1 MNSRTRTS
9 TNAIA
14 KKALVLL
21 VTTLMVMTSLPFSAF
36 AGNDFNYDNISDEK
50 AKFLNKE
57 KPSNPAELGD
67 DPTTTEEANAQIKNV
82 DMPRIFDIRAEY
94 KARKDDALVHL
105 FQPYEATVGD
115 DEYTYKDSKG
125 NTHNVISEEEKNK
138 INKRV
143 DLPEIDGYTKPTEA
157 TNFDYDYIKNKGLSG
172 KQKDNRFAFF
182 YPYIYTAQEGE
193 IKVKHIFQNLYDKNE
208 YGFKDGEKEDIYT
221 TANGFIGQEI
231 TVSPLSEKERRGY
244 VPEKTVIK
252 TRVPDD
258 IADYVIEYR
267 YNRDSFNVSYDMDGG
282 SPIPSQTLYYGQT
295 IPNLNVKPKK
305 IGGIFVGWKSDTD
318 LNYKDENGNIKTIH
332 KDTKF
337 DMKDFKD
344 GIKEAMPAKDI
355 KFTALWKD
363 EPKANYTIQFWTEKA
378 DSVGYDYIGAKVVK
392 DADTGSRPDLS
403 LMMPSGIKFPEIEKS
418 LTEDAKVNELNKY
431 FVRNEKKINKENTET
446 VKQDDGTNVLLTKKV
461 QPDGRTTYNI
471 YYDRQTYTML
481 FEKFCIDEPE
491 AGFPAKEAK
500 MVLPDGTKYDSTKDV
515 NNPYKFKAKFG
526 ERMKKWPNDMWLIG
540 EGGID
545 FEPNQSFIGWQLNSE
560 NNGNLDQSLYLDTP
574 PYWLTSKDFID
585 RDFTELDPAVTPA
598 THSTST
604 GEKLPER
611 TISLGPCSS
620 AEYQFAIYYME
631 YLFEGFDGALHY
643 NPDMSYTK
651 IDTSGPYL
659 YPSPGIVGFK
669 PKYEGIKPVDDA
681 LESPEKKKGYTEDLS
696 KLTFEEIGK
705 ELDKTEEKRKNSEKS
720 FFEPIAEKGINGV
733 PFKDIDKYRFAFT
746 YEREKY
752 KIYLD
757 TDSSDI
763 NEQSELAKKK
773 LASGKDATVSDVYY
787 DIPLRKLNLDEKYK
801 LTEADRPANVP
812 EDFVFKGWAM
822 DPQGTKLIKDT
833 VKKSEELEAK
843 IAGKYEELAKNSKD
857 KDKKFKIQNEI
868 KELKAKLADADANMP
883 NYDIVLYAK
892 WGEPDK
898 TFKVKFDPN
907 QGNLSDI
914 DPMDIVTFKDGEL
927 IKTSADKTVYQL
939 PEKLPNEGDVQ
950 VFNVKSRTKIK
961 QPKGPKRKGYDFLGW
976 ELIRH
981 KNDGSVDTSYMD
993 KYGVPELYAFDN
1005 EVVEDAYLK
1014 AIWVKNDLLDIPVKH
1029 ILLDEN
1035 FNEKKDALPDS
1046 TVPSKRV
1053 GEYAEAVAKY
1063 QGEDYLTIPE
1073 AEWDKL
1079 AEKSTAYK
1087 EYLDKT
1093 KRTNRYS
1100 QVLKVEPEK
1109 IKKNGALVDNP
1120 KAENNYFMFFY
1131 REFTKRHYK
1140 VNYLSTTEEDADKL
1154 PGIGK
1159 KPGDS
1164 FKIIDTEEVTSGS
1177 TDYDAVNY
1185 REIPGWKII
1194 STPQRQLFY
1203 YLNDDGEMIGINGV
1217 KSNEVNFYYKD
1228 IRVIKR
1234 KTPDAKTP
1242 DGYHRVV
1249 FKADRDGSFGKDA
1262 DGNPIKEVIYDV
1274 IDGLEFRN
1282 IMVPPEQN
1290 EDGTLKAPV
1299 ITPDPNAK
1307 FIGWDDS
1314 RLLDENT
1321 VIRKDYTFTAKFKP
1335 LKDIIEVGGGGEDIQ
1350 DYFVDVYVDTTD
1362 KADGDINDNQFT
1374 GNKKLH
1380 FKVNPEKKVEIPV
1393 SEPKGAV
1400 AKDKDGK
1407 PITNAYGVKQK
1418 WQFMK
1423 WQVEGK
1429 DKTWSKGSK
1438 IEDKFT
1444 EKVTTIVAKY
1454 NLNVT
1459 PIEPIPNPAPI
1470 YTYESAKDDQGGWT
1484 NNFIPTKD
1492 KYDEALKEVK
1502 KLDGYKSYK
1511 ILTTDDDLYKMLKE
1525 DGQPVAD
1532 NQPRTVKVKAEVSFE
1547 NGRKTIVNIPVKV
1560 FKNIYRSLNDEDKP
1574 DVVKNNEE
1582 LKNFVKVTV
1591 NPTKLAKD
1599 QTKKV
1604 YYVNPDA
1611 KVIIPEND
1619 PTPTENHTFEGWYYI
1634 DKTKVTTD
1642 NPKGKVEID
1651 LTKRHQIP
1659 EAVEIIAS
1667 YSTPITPIV
1676 PLEPKADKIIKN
1688 VGDSL
1693 TVDDYLDAITPPK
1706 DDNGKELRTIKTV
1719 KIVNPKDKRV
1729 TTEVPGGPYKE
1740 KIEVIY
1746 EDGATFEI
1754 EVDVIVRPDYVEQKG
1769 NDKPEVPDNYVK
1781 VVFKPTDKAVDSTEA
1796 IYWVNP
1802 EKEVKLPVTKPE
1814 GKKAVVVDGVKT
1826 DYTFKAWHAEADD
1839 KTFDV
1844 AAKHQFKQ
1852 DTSFVAK
1859 YKKTIDAG
1867 IITPIPD
1874 IKSKGLT
1881 VSESLKDGDKWIN
1894 NFIPSEETLKNAIKI
1909 TTPDGKVQALP
1920 EGAKVEFGDGEIG
1933 EWKKYDN
1940 LEAILYDKLKEKD
1953 DGNKPSR
1960 EEKIK
1965 ALITVDGW
1973 SKIVELPIKVN
1984 KNIYE
1989 AKTLQGA
1996 PDYVPDGY
2004 VKVELNPTKDA
2015 QDSQKTYY
2023 YVNPKAMV
2031 KIPGNDPT
2039 PVEGKVFAGWVLK
2052 AGDKDKVSYNLANRH
2067 KFTDESNVIKATFVS
2082 DIVEQEGDDKPN
2094 VPDTFIKVTVDYT
2107 EKAKLDNGAKEK
2119 RIFWVNPKAE
2129 VKLPVENPV
2138 GKSDD
2143 AKKITWKFKYWQLD
2157 KAGGKKYNTDIVD
2170 TFSKEVTIK
2179 AHYFVEPKSLLPAV
2193 KTIEEKVVPK
2203 DGDISAKDFVKN
2215 LYDDNDPTNKDNLPP
2230 GSKIT
2235 FVDPVDTSKVG
2246 EQTVKI
2252 KVVYPN
2258 GEETIV
2264 ERKIFVTEDVVP
2276 QTGDDKPKVP
2286 DSYVKVVVDYTNK
2299 AKLADGEKIK
2309 QTFWVNPD
2317 KEVKILDSDPVA
2329 IENWTFEKWMV
2340 GKEDISLTEG
2350 NRFKEPVTNV
2360 KAQYSYKPVEIQPL
2374 EPNPDKVQTYVG
2386 KKPEKDDYIK
2396 KLNPPAGKTIKDIEI
2411 IEEPDVTKP
2420 GETKAKIKVIY
2431 DDGSEYGTPENPIL
2445 VDVVIKNNI
2454 YPADTDGNKTSD
2466 TPDNYVRVIVDP
2478 TSNAK
2483 DAQKKYYYVN
2493 PEANVKLELT
2503 DPEAIEH
2510 YNFVRW
2516 TIDDTGFE
2524 ADKEHKFTE
2533 ETTITAEYYQDPIV
2547 TFLQIFS
2554 DNSVKKTEKMFVKRG
2569 DKLNEADLPAVGTK
2583 DGDWVFKGWFANEEL
2598 TEKFDFET
2606 IIEDDTTIFGVWNK
2620 VPTIKVKDTTIVKG
2634 SDFDLKSLVQN
2645 AEDLEDGDLI
2655 NKVEIISV
2663 GGFDKDKVGNYKIV
2677 FRVTDKDG
2685 ATSEATAEVT
2695 VMKGCTPCANVN
2707 GNGSGNGN
2715 GNGNGSAHYGRNST
2729 PRTGDNMN
2737 DAYVYLMGLY
2747 IAGMLAYFIK
2757 KRNS

>member
-1 MNSRTRTS
+1 MS
-9 TNAIA
+9 TKQRIFIFFLAI
-14 KKALVLL
+14 V
-21 VTTLMVMTSLPFSAF
+21 MVITSLPASIF
-36 AGNDFNYDNISDEK
+36 AANDFNYDNISEEK
-50 AKFLNKE
+50 TKFLNKE
-57 KPSNPAELGD
+57 KASNPAELGD
-67 DPTTTEEANAQIKNV
+67 DPTTTEEANAQIKNA

-94 KARKDDALVHL
+94 KAMKDDALVHL

-125 NTHNVISEEEKNK
+125 NPRNVISEEEKNK
-138 INKRV
+138 INKQV
-143 DLPEIDGYTKPTEA
+143 DLPDIDGYTKPTEA

-172 KQKDNRFAFF
+172 KQKDNRFTFF

-318 LNYKDENGNIKTIH
+318 LNYKDANGNIKTIH

-344 GIKEAMPAKDI
+344 GIKEAMPAKDV

-378 DSVGYDYIGAKVVK
+378 DSAGYDYIGAKVVK

-481 FEKFCIDEPE
+481 FEKFCIDEPD

-500 MVLPDGTKYDSTKDV
+500 MVLPDGTKYDSTKEV
-515 NNPYKFKAKFG
+515 NKPYNFVAKFG

-545 FEPNQSFIGWQLNSE
+545 FDPNMSFIGWQLNSE

-681 LESPEKKKGYTEDLS
+681 LESPEKKIGYTEDLS
-696 KLTFEEIGK
+696 KLTFEELGK

-752 KIYLD
+752 KLFLD
-757 TDSSDI
+757 TNPSDI
-763 NEQSELAKKK
+763 NEHSDFKDKK
-773 LASGKDATVSDVYY
+773 LASGKAATITDVYY
-787 DIPLRKLNLDEKYK
+787 DMPLRKLNLDKEYK

-812 EDFVFKGWAM
+812 DDFVFKGWAM
-822 DPQGTKLIKDT
+822 DPQGSKLIKDT

-843 IAGKYEELAKNSKD
+843 IAGKYEELAKNSKE

-914 DPMDIVTFKDGEL
+914 DPMDIATFKDGEL

-961 QPKGPKRKGYDFLGW
+961 QPKDPKRKGYDFLGW

-1035 FNEKKDALPDS
+1035 FKEKKDALPDS
-1046 TVPSKRV
+1046 TVHNKRV
-1053 GEYAEAVAKY
+1053 GEYAEATAKY

-1109 IKKNGALVDNP
+1109 IKENGALVDNP

-1159 KPGDS
+1159 KPDDS

-1203 YLNDDGEMIGINGV
+1203 DVNDDGEMIGINGV

-1262 DGNPIKEVIYDV
+1262 EGKPIKEVFYDV

-1282 IMVPPEQN
+1282 VPVPQEQ
-1290 EDGTLKAPV
+1290 DAQGSLLPPV
-1299 ITPDPNAK
+1299 ITPDPNCE
-1307 FIGWDDS
+1307 FVGWQDS
-1314 RLLDENT
+1314 SLLDGNT
-1321 VIRKDYTFTAKFKP
+1321 AIRRDYTFTAKFTP
-1335 LKDIIEVGGGGEDIQ
+1335 SKDVIEITTGDEDLP
-1350 DYFVDVYVDTTD
+1350 DYFVDVYLDTTD
-1362 KADGDINDNQFT
+1362 KADASITDNQFT
-1374 GNKKLH
+1374 GESKKH
-1380 FKVNPEKKVEIPV
+1380 FKVNPEKIVEIPAADPQGGGV
-1393 SEPKGAV
+1393 
-1400 AKDKDGK
+1400 KDKDGN
-1407 PITNAYGVKQK
+1407 PVKDAKGKEAK
-1418 WQFMK
+1418 WQFK
-1423 WQVEGK
+1423 SWQVK
-1429 DKTWSKGSK
+1429 DDATKVWNKGETIK
-1438 IEDKFT
+1438 GQFT
-1444 EKVTTIVAKY
+1444 EKVTTIVAQY
-1454 NLNVT
+1454 NLKWSDVEHVPDT
-1459 PIEPIPNPAPI
+1459 EIGEMWVF
-1470 YTYESAKDDQGGWT
+1470 ESLKKDDGTWV
-1484 NNFIPTKD
+1484 NNFMPKKD
-1492 KYDEALKEVK
+1492 QFDRALKKVTDLPEYQSYRIITIEEDIYDRVK
-1502 KLDGYKSYK
+1502 EEG
-1511 ILTTDDDLYKMLKE
+1511 
-1525 DGQPVAD
+1525 GPVGD
-1532 NQPRTVKVKAEVSFE
+1532 SQPRTVKIQAEVTFK
-1547 NGRKTIVNIPVKV
+1547 NGTKKVVNIPVKV
-1560 FKNIYRSLNDEDKP
+1560 FKNIYRALNDEDKP
-1574 DVVKNNEE
+1574 NVVKNNPE
-1582 LKNFVKVTV
+1582 LSNYVKVTV
-1591 NPTKLAKD
+1591 NPTDKAVDK
-1599 QTKKV
+1599 QRSV
-1604 YYVNPDA
+1604 YYVNPLA
-1611 KVIIPEND
+1611 QVLIPEKD
-1619 PTPTENHTFEGWYYI
+1619 PKPIGNYTFEGWYYK
-1634 DKTKVTTD
+1634 DPAQVSQQ
-1642 NPKGKVEID
+1642 NPQGRVEVD
-1651 LTKRHQIP
+1651 LAKRMMISQ
-1659 EAVEIIAS
+1659 EREIIAA
-1667 YSTPITPIV
+1667 YSTPIQPIQ
-1676 PLEPKADKIIKN
+1676 PLEPTAGKIVKSI
-1688 VGDSL
+1688 GDSL
-1693 TVDDYLDAITPPK
+1693 TVDDYEAVITPPK
-1706 DDNGKELRTIKTV
+1706 DKNGKDLRKILTIKIV
-1719 KIVNPKDKRV
+1719 KPKTERV
-1729 TTEVPGGPYKE
+1729 TTEK
-1740 KIEVIY
+1740 
-1746 EDGATFEI
+1746 DGNFRESIQVVYDDGSSAI
-1754 EVDVIVRPDYVEQKG
+1754 IDVDVKVVPDYVPQTGE
-1769 NDKPEVPDNYVK
+1769 DKPEVPKNFVK
-1781 VVFKPTDKAVDSTEA
+1781 VTCNPTDKAVDSTPH

-1802 EKEVKLPVTKPE
+1802 EKKVTLPE
-1814 GKKAVVVDGVKT
+1814 GDPTGKEIRKADGTT
-1826 DYTFKAWHAEADD
+1826 DYTWTFTGWNTPLTGTFKTGTTITAQYDKVYAPTPVTPVPTITYEDVLLSRGDPAESDPTMWKTDKEGFIVGANGQPLTDDQGKKIADPSKLTD
-1839 KTFDV
+1839 AQKKE
-1844 AAKHQFKQ
+1844 AKQ
-1852 DTSFVAK
+1852 
-1859 YKKTIDAG
+1859 
-1867 IITPIPD
+1867 PIPA
-1874 IKSKGLT
+1874 G
-1881 VSESLKDGDKWIN
+1881 
-1894 NFIPSEETLKNAIKI
+1894 
-1909 TTPDGKVQALP
+1909 TTFAPDGKAIDGVTIDPATGKVTLSQEKSQAMEPGETLTVP
-1920 EGAKVEFGDGEIG
+1920 VLITHPDGSSTVMDVVFRTREKSNPPQVNLVKFGEDKITGQGMPGAVITVVDQNGNPVNNK
-1933 EWKKYDN
+1933 
-1940 LEAILYDKLKEKD
+1940 
-1953 DGNKPSR
+1953 DGNP
-1960 EEKIK
+1960 IQV
-1965 ALITVDGW
+1965 TVDGNGGFTIPT
-1973 SKIVELPIKVN
+1973 SDLPDGVNPDDVQLTQQEKGKDPSDPVPVIQQGPKFIVSTNPDDPGEVKDGYVRLIFDATEHGTLADGQQKKVIDVREDVSYKDAELRAEFPQSATYKDASQKFEKWGPLVPETGKVEKQTFTAQYTEN
-1984 KNIYE
+1984 PKVITQDSDNPAE
-1989 AKTLQGA
+1989 K
-1996 PDYVPDGY
+1996 PDGY
-2004 VKVELNPTKDA
+2004 VRLIFDATENGTVDGHTKKILDVRNDLTYADADLRAQLPTLATYNDVTMRFTGWDPLVPEDDTQVVDQIYTAQYAENQKVIVSDNPDDPGETPDGYVRMTFDATEKGTVEGHRYKVIFVRADVTYDDQALFDVLPDAAQYENTTKKFSTWSPVVPKEGLVQDNTLYVA
-2015 QDSQKTYY
+2015 QYVRKPVTPP
-2023 YVNPKAMV
+2023 VNP
-2031 KIPGNDPT
+2031 
-2039 PVEGKVFAGWVLK
+2039 
-2052 AGDKDKVSYNLANRH
+2052 
-2067 KFTDESNVIKATFVS
+2067 
-2082 DIVEQEGDDKPN
+2082 DKPN
-2094 VPDTFIKVTVDYT
+2094 PDKPNPD
-2107 EKAKLDNGAKEK
+2107 KPNPDKPNPDQPNPDNPNPEGKD
-2119 RIFWVNPKAE
+2119 IVVNTGETPNPEDGIQNKD
-2129 VKLPVENPV
+2129 KLPK
-2138 GKSDD
+2138 G
-2143 AKKITWKFKYWQLD
+2143 TTYKFK
-2157 KAGGKKYNTDIVD
+2157 
-2170 TFSKEVTIK
+2170 
-2179 AHYFVEPKSLLPAV
+2179 
-2193 KTIEEKVVPK
+2193 
-2203 DGDISAKDFVKN
+2203 
-2215 LYDDNDPTNKDNLPP
+2215 NK
-2230 GSKIT
+2230 
-2235 FVDPVDTSKVG
+2235 VDTSKPGDKKAVIVVTYPDG
-2246 EQTVKI
+2246 SVKEVTVTVKVMA
-2252 KVVYPN
+2252 KRGATANKGATP
-2258 GEETIV
+2258 
-2264 ERKIFVTEDVVP
+2264 K
-2276 QTGDDKPKVP
+2276 TGDTVLLG
-2286 DSYVKVVVDYTNK
+2286 TI
-2299 AKLADGEKIK
+2299 AMGA
-2309 QTFWVNPD
+2309 
-2317 KEVKILDSDPVA
+2317 VA
-2329 IENWTFEKWMV
+2329 M
-2340 GKEDISLTEG
+2340 GLYG
-2350 NRFKEPVTNV
+2350 VTLV
-2360 KAQYSYKPVEIQPL
+2360 A
-2374 EPNPDKVQTYVG
+2374 G
-2386 KKPEKDDYIK
+2386 KK
-2396 KLNPPAGKTIKDIEI
+2396 
-2411 IEEPDVTKP
+2411 
-2420 GETKAKIKVIY
+2420 
-2431 DDGSEYGTPENPIL
+2431 
-2445 VDVVIKNNI
+2445 
-2454 YPADTDGNKTSD
+2454 
-2466 TPDNYVRVIVDP
+2466 
-2478 TSNAK
+2478 
-2483 DAQKKYYYVN
+2483 
-2493 PEANVKLELT
+2493 
-2503 DPEAIEH
+2503 
-2510 YNFVRW
+2510 
-2516 TIDDTGFE
+2516 
-2524 ADKEHKFTE
+2524 
-2533 ETTITAEYYQDPIV
+2533 
-2547 TFLQIFS
+2547 
-2554 DNSVKKTEKMFVKRG
+2554 KKTE
-2569 DKLNEADLPAVGTK
+2569 DK
-2583 DGDWVFKGWFANEEL
+2583 
-2598 TEKFDFET
+2598 
-2606 IIEDDTTIFGVWNK
+2606 
-2620 VPTIKVKDTTIVKG
+2620 
-2634 SDFDLKSLVQN
+2634 
-2645 AEDLEDGDLI
+2645 
-2655 NKVEIISV
+2655 
-2663 GGFDKDKVGNYKIV
+2663 
-2677 FRVTDKDG
+2677 
-2685 ATSEATAEVT
+2685 
-2695 VMKGCTPCANVN
+2695 
-2707 GNGSGNGN
+2707 
-2715 GNGNGSAHYGRNST
+2715 
-2729 PRTGDNMN
+2729 
-2737 DAYVYLMGLY
+2737 
-2747 IAGMLAYFIK
+2747 
-2757 KRNS
+2757 